1 LEFFRELDR
10 NIKMNRESNRPL
22 YTLEFLKVMVI
33 MFLLMTS
40 FTTFLLLPIMVENK
54 GGDAVDIGLVMGIMP
69 LGAVI
74 SRFFWGRWMDLAGRK
89 KILLVSILLNT
100 AVVLLFL
107 TVQAVGPWI
116 VILRLLQ
123 GVAMGG
129 YITAVWTI
137 TADISPP
144 VRLAESLGI
153 FGIAGMVALAVGPW
167 GGEMIMNRFDF
178 AGVFLASGLISTI
191 ALVLSLQLRESRPV
205 AGCELIKPSSRKAM
219 GRGVV
224 VILLITFAFAVSRSA
239 FASFFA
245 EYSLLRKIGSI
256 GAYSIIYSVTTIF
269 VRISTRKLP
278 DRLGRARVLLPALII
293 FGTGIGLIAVI
304 RSWPVFVISAVLCGL
319 GHCFLY
325 PVLNALVVQKVHSC
339 ARGTATGLFI
349 SSFDIG
355 IGIGSLIWGLVA
367 QYLGYSLMYLLA
379 GITAW
384 VGIWGGWLLLREERT

>member
-1 LEFFRELDR
+1 
-10 NIKMNRESNRPL
+10 MSSESTQPL
-22 YTLEFLKVMVI
+22 YTLEFLRIMVI

-40 FTTFLLLPIMVENK
+40 FTTFLLLPIMVEK
-54 GGDAVDIGLVMGIMP
+54 MGGDAVDIGLVMGVMP
-69 LGAVI
+69 LGAVV
-74 SRFFWGRWMDLAGRK
+74 SRFFWGRWMDMAGRK

-107 TVQAVGPWI
+107 TVQSVGPWI

-167 GGEMIMNRFDF
+167 GGELIMNRFDF
-178 AGVFLASGLISTI
+178 AGVFIASGLISAT
-191 ALVLSLQLRESRPV
+191 ALILSLHIRESRPV
-205 AGCELIKPSSRKAM
+205 AGCELIAPSSRKSM
-219 GRGVV
+219 GHGVV
-224 VILLITFAFAVSRSA
+224 VILLITFGFAVSRSA

-245 EYSLLRKIGSI
+245 EYSLIQKIGSI

-278 DRLGRARVLLPALII
+278 DRIGRARVLLPALII
-293 FGTGIGLIAVI
+293 FGTGIGLISVI

-325 PVLNALVVQKVHSC
+325 PVLNALVVQRVHSC

-355 IGIGSLIWGLVA
+355 IGAGSLIWGLTA
-367 QYLGYSLMYLLA
+367 QYLGYHLMYVLGGLSAWA
-379 GITAW
+379 GICGAW
-384 VGIWGGWLLLREERT
+384 WLLREEIN